1 MNFNNR
7 EYRDKCRAL
16 TLKLM
21 SDNKVRKR
29 QEIYQGVIQLGEF
42 SDEILTLRFNS
53 GQPKVENAIAW
64 SISSRTK
71 AGILNRISKATHQIT
86 PHWFKMATL
95 WQNKTHISEKLYDE
109 ASLPDWKSYLKSR
122 AEIKRKKNC
131 QIRPALKLMIMMTWI
146 LKPKPKMPLKILKQ
160 KFQLNC

>member
-71 AGILNRISKATHQIT
+71 AGILNRISKATYQIT
-86 PHWFKMATL
+86 P
-95 WQNKTHISEKLYDE
+95 IV
-109 ASLPDWKSYLKSR
+109 
-122 AEIKRKKNC
+122 
-131 QIRPALKLMIMMTWI
+131 
-146 LKPKPKMPLKILKQ
+146 
-160 KFQLNC
+160 

>member
-42 SDEILTLRFNS
+42 SEEILTLRFNH

-64 SISSRTK
+64 SITSLTK
-71 AGILNRISKATHQIT
+71 AGILNRISKATYQIT
-86 PHWFKMATL
+86 PIGLKMAQL
-95 WQNKTHISEKLYDE
+95 WQDKTEISEKLYDE
-109 ASLPDWKSYLKSR
+109 ADLPDWKV
-122 AEIKRKKNC
+122 I
-131 QIRPALKLMIMMTWI
+131 
-146 LKPKPKMPLKILKQ
+146 
-160 KFQLNC
+160 